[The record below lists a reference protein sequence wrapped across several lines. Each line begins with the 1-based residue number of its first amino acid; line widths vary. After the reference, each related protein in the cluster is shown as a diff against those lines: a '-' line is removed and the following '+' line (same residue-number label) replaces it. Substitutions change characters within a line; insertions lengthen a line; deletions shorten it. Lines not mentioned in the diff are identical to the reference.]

1 MGEGMRAIIPVV
13 LGVLLGGCLPKAR
26 VEQFTA
32 RPFVACPGDPITLS
46 WRTNGNVT
54 LSAEPKAPGLGK
66 RDSSGRETVP
76 LPEGPGPTVF
86 NIHVSRFLGLKKTET
101 SGEVV
106 SPPLSKEYAVVDAEG
121 EADFSCLEQERAVEA
136 FFVLDAEKMA
146 PGVLVGQVMNMNIRR
161 LVLVKDGV
169 SKTLEEGEAMTPD
182 GMPAQGR
189 WSLRV
194 PLEEGETCEAAIDD
208 VDGRLI
214 IKLQLACGR

>member
-1 MGEGMRAIIPVV
+1 MREGMRAIIPVV

-106 SPPLSKEYAVVDAEG
+106 TPPLVKPYGMVDAEG
-121 EADFSCLEQERAVEA
+121 ETDFSCLEQERAVEA
-136 FFVLDAEKMA
+136 FFVLDAEEMA
-146 PGVLVGQVMNMNIRR
+146 PGVLVGQVTNMNIRR
-161 LVLVKDGV
+161 VVLNKDGV
-169 SKTLEEGEAMTPD
+169 SKTLEEGETMTLE

-194 PLEEGETCEAAIDD
+194 PLEEGENCEAAIDD
-208 VDGRLI
+208 IAGRLL
-214 IKLQLACGR
+214 IKLQFVCGR

>member
-1 MGEGMRAIIPVV
+1 MRAIIPVV
-13 LGVLLGGCLPKAR
+13 LGMLLGGCLPKAR

-32 RPFVACPGDPITLS
+32 RPFVACPGDAITLS

-54 LSAEPKAPGLGK
+54 LSAEPEVPGLGK

-76 LPEGPGPTVF
+76 LPAGPGPTVF
-86 NIHVSRFLGLKKTET
+86 NIHVSRFLGLKKTDT

-106 SPPLSKEYAVVDAEG
+106 SPPLAREYAVVDAEG

-136 FFVLDAEKMA
+136 FFVLDAEDISS
-146 PGVLVGQVMNMNIRR
+146 GVRIGQVTNMNIRR
-161 LVLVKDGV
+161 LVLGKDGV
-169 SKTLEEGEAMTPD
+169 SKTLEEGEVAAFEGT
-182 GMPAQGR
+182 PAQGR